1 MRPKLGCM
9 SEHHL
14 KRLVLLRH
22 AKSDYPL
29 GVSDHDRPL
38 AARGNREAP
47 AAGAWLREN
56 DVVPDFI
63 VLSDAQR
70 TRATCAWVIS
80 ELGEKAPTPYLDS
93 RIYGASSTR
102 LCAIINETPETV
114 TTLMVIGHQP
124 VLQELAMR
132 LASVDS
138 DEEAV
143 YELAM
148 DYPTLGLTV
157 LQSEKPW
164 AEIDGR
170 DMRVTNFVVPR

>member
-1 MRPKLGCM
+1 M
-9 SEHHL
+9 SDHHL

-22 AKSDYPL
+22 AKSDYPM

-38 AARGNREAP
+38 ASRGNREAP

-63 VLSDAQR
+63 VTSDALR
-70 TRATCAWVIS
+70 TRSTCAWVIS

-93 RIYGASSTR
+93 RVYGASSTK

-114 TTLMVIGHQP
+114 TTLLVIGHQP

-148 DYPTLGLTV
+148 DYPTLGMTV
-157 LQSEKPW
+157 LETTKDW

>member
-1 MRPKLGCM
+1 M
-9 SEHHL
+9 SDHHL

-38 AARGNREAP
+38 GARGNREAP
-47 AAGAWLREN
+47 AAGAWLREH

-63 VLSDAQR
+63 LTSDALR
-70 TRATCAWVIS
+70 TRSTCAWVIS

-93 RIYGASSTR
+93 RVYGASSSR

-114 TTLMVIGHQP
+114 TTLLVIGHQP

-157 LQSEKPW
+157 LETDKDW

-170 DMRVTNFVVPR
+170 DMRVRNFVVPR

>member
-1 MRPKLGCM
+1 M
-9 SEHHL
+9 SDHHL

-29 GVSDHDRPL
+29 GVSDHERPL
-38 AARGNREAP
+38 ASRGNREAP
-47 AAGAWLREN
+47 AAGAWLR
-56 DVVPDFI
+56 DHGVIPDFI
-63 VLSDAQR
+63 VTSDALR
-70 TRATCAWVIS
+70 TRSTCAWVMS

-93 RIYGASSTR
+93 RVYGASSTK
-102 LCAIINETPETV
+102 LCAIINETPDTV
-114 TTLMVIGHQP
+114 TTLLVIGHQP

-132 LASVDS
+132 LASIDS

-148 DYPTLGLTV
+148 DYPTLGMTV
-157 LQSEKPW
+157 METAKNW

>member
-1 MRPKLGCM
+1 M
-9 SEHHL
+9 SDHHL

-22 AKSDYPL
+22 AKSDYPM
-29 GVSDHDRPL
+29 GVADHDRPL
-38 AARGNREAP
+38 ASRGNREAP

-63 VLSDAQR
+63 VTSDALR
-70 TRATCAWVIS
+70 TRSTCAWVIS

-93 RIYGASSTR
+93 RVYGASSTK
-102 LCAIINETPETV
+102 LCAIINETQETV
-114 TTLMVIGHQP
+114 TTLLVIGHQP

-148 DYPTLGLTV
+148 DYPTLGMTV
-157 LQSEKPW
+157 LETTKDW

>member
-1 MRPKLGCM
+1 M
-9 SEHHL
+9 SDHHL

-22 AKSDYPL
+22 AKSDYPM

-38 AARGNREAP
+38 ASRGNREAP

-63 VLSDAQR
+63 VTSDALR
-70 TRATCAWVIS
+70 TRSTCAWVIS

-93 RIYGASSTR
+93 RVYGASSTK

-114 TTLMVIGHQP
+114 TTLLVIGHQP

-148 DYPTLGLTV
+148 DYPTLGMTV
-157 LQSEKPW
+157 LETTKDW

-170 DMRVTNFVVPR
+170 DMRVTNFVVSR

>member
-1 MRPKLGCM
+1 M

-47 AAGAWLREN
+47 AAGAWLREH
-56 DVVPDFI
+56 DVVPDYI

-80 ELGEKAPTPYLDS
+80 ELGEKAPTPYMDS

-102 LCAIINETPETV
+102 LCSIINETPETV

-132 LASVDS
+132 LASADS
-138 DEEAV
+138 EEEVV

-148 DYPTLGLTV
+148 NYPTLGLTV
-157 LQSEKPW
+157 LQTEKPW

-170 DMRVTNFVVPR
+170 DMRVTDFVVPR

>member
-1 MRPKLGCM
+1 M
-9 SEHHL
+9 SDHHL

-29 GVSDHDRPL
+29 GTSDHDRPL
-38 AARGNREAP
+38 ASRGNREAP
-47 AAGAWLREN
+47 AAGAWLRDH
-56 DVVPDFI
+56 DVIPDFI
-63 VLSDAQR
+63 VTSDALR
-70 TRATCAWVIS
+70 TRSTCAWVIS

-93 RIYGASSTR
+93 RVYGASSTK

-114 TTLMVIGHQP
+114 TTLLVIGHQP

-148 DYPTLGLTV
+148 DYPTLGMTV
-157 LQSEKPW
+157 LETDKNW

>member
-1 MRPKLGCM
+1 M

-47 AAGAWLREN
+47 AAGAWLRDHE
-56 DVVPDFI
+56 VVPDYI

-80 ELGEKAPTPYLDS
+80 ELGEKAPTPYMDS

-102 LCAIINETPETV
+102 LCSIINETPATV

-132 LASVDS
+132 LASADS

-148 DYPTLGLTV
+148 NYPTLGMTV
-157 LQSEKPW
+157 LQTEKSW

-170 DMRVTNFVVPR
+170 DMRVTDFVVPR

>member
-9 SEHHL
+9 RELHL

-63 VLSDAQR
+63 MLSDAQR

-102 LCAIINETPETV
+102 LCSIINETPETV

-138 DEEAV
+138 NEEAV

-148 DYPTLGLTV
+148 DYPTLGMTV
-157 LQSEKPW
+157 LQTEKPW
-164 AEIDGR
+164 AEVDGR
-170 DMRVTNFVVPR
+170 DMQVTHFVVPR

>member
-1 MRPKLGCM
+1 M
-9 SEHHL
+9 SDHHL

-22 AKSDYPL
+22 AKSDYPM
-29 GVSDHDRPL
+29 GVSDHERPL
-38 AARGNREAP
+38 ASRGNREAP

-56 DVVPDFI
+56 DVVPNFI
-63 VLSDAQR
+63 ITSDALR
-70 TRATCAWVIS
+70 TRSTCAWIIS
-80 ELGEKAPTPYLDS
+80 ELGEKAPTPYLDP
-93 RIYGASSTR
+93 RVYGASSAK

-114 TTLMVIGHQP
+114 TTLLVIGHQP

-157 LQSEKPW
+157 LQTDKDW

>member
-1 MRPKLGCM
+1 M
-9 SEHHL
+9 SDHHL

-38 AARGNREAP
+38 ASRGNREAP
-47 AAGAWLREN
+47 AAGAWLR
-56 DVVPDFI
+56 DHGVIPDSIVV
-63 VLSDAQR
+63 SDALR
-70 TRATCAWVIS
+70 TRSTCAWIIS

-93 RIYGASSTR
+93 RVYGASSTK

-114 TTLMVIGHQP
+114 TTLLVIGHQP

-138 DEEAV
+138 EEEAV

-148 DYPTLGLTV
+148 DYPTLGMTV
-157 LQSEKPW
+157 METAKNW

>member
-1 MRPKLGCM
+1 M
-9 SEHHL
+9 SDHHL

-29 GVSDHDRPL
+29 GVSDHERPL
-38 AARGNREAP
+38 ASRGNREAP

-63 VLSDAQR
+63 VTSDALR
-70 TRATCAWVIS
+70 TRSTCAWVIS

-93 RIYGASSTR
+93 RVYGASSTK

-114 TTLMVIGHQP
+114 TTLLVIGHQP

-148 DYPTLGLTV
+148 DYPTLGMTV
-157 LQSEKPW
+157 LETTKDW

>member
-1 MRPKLGCM
+1 M

-47 AAGAWLREN
+47 AAGAWLRDHE
-56 DVVPDFI
+56 VVPDYI

-80 ELGEKAPTPYLDS
+80 ELGEKAPTPYMDS

-102 LCAIINETPETV
+102 LCSIINETPDTV

-132 LASVDS
+132 LASADS

-148 DYPTLGLTV
+148 NYPTLGMTV
-157 LQSEKPW
+157 LQTEKSW

-170 DMRVTNFVVPR
+170 DMRVTDFVVPR

>member
-1 MRPKLGCM
+1 M
-9 SEHHL
+9 SDHHL

-22 AKSDYPL
+22 AKSDYPM

-38 AARGNREAP
+38 ASRGNREAP

-63 VLSDAQR
+63 VTSDALR
-70 TRATCAWVIS
+70 TRSTCAWVIS

-93 RIYGASSTR
+93 RVYGASSTK
-102 LCAIINETPETV
+102 LCAIINETPQTV
-114 TTLMVIGHQP
+114 TTLLVIGHQP

-148 DYPTLGLTV
+148 DYPTLGMTV
-157 LQSEKPW
+157 LETTKDW

>member
-1 MRPKLGCM
+1 M

-47 AAGAWLREN
+47 AAGAWLRDN

-93 RIYGASSTR
+93 RIYGASSST
-102 LCAIINETPETV
+102 LCSIINETPETV

-138 DEEAV
+138 NEEAV

-157 LQSEKPW
+157 LQTEKPW

-170 DMRVTNFVVPR
+170 DMTVTNFVVPR

>member
-1 MRPKLGCM
+1 M
-9 SEHHL
+9 SDHHL

-22 AKSDYPL
+22 AKSDYPM
-29 GVSDHDRPL
+29 GVADHDRPL
-38 AARGNREAP
+38 ASRGNREAP

-56 DVVPDFI
+56 NVVPDFI
-63 VLSDAQR
+63 VTSDALR
-70 TRATCAWVIS
+70 TRSTCAWVIS

-93 RIYGASSTR
+93 RVYGASSTK

-114 TTLMVIGHQP
+114 TTLLVIGHQP

-148 DYPTLGLTV
+148 DYPTLGMTV
-157 LQSEKPW
+157 LETTKDW

>member
-1 MRPKLGCM
+1 M
-9 SEHHL
+9 SDHHL

-22 AKSDYPL
+22 AKSDYPM
-29 GVSDHDRPL
+29 GVGDHDRPL

-63 VLSDAQR
+63 VTSDALR
-70 TRATCAWVIS
+70 TRSTCAWVIS
-80 ELGEKAPTPYLDS
+80 ELGDKAPTPYLDS
-93 RIYGASSTR
+93 RVYGASAAR
-102 LCAIINETPETV
+102 LCAIINETPDTV

-148 DYPTLGLTV
+148 NYPTLGLTV
-157 LQSEKPW
+157 LETEKPW

>member
-1 MRPKLGCM
+1 M

-29 GVSDHDRPL
+29 GVSDHERPL
-38 AARGNREAP
+38 GARGNREAP
-47 AAGAWLREN
+47 AAGVWLREN
-56 DVVPDFI
+56 AVVPDYI
-63 VLSDAQR
+63 VLSDALR
-70 TRATCAWVIS
+70 TRATCAWIIS

-93 RIYGASSTR
+93 RIYGASSTT

-114 TTLMVIGHQP
+114 TTLLVIGHQP

-132 LASVDS
+132 LAAVES

-157 LQSEKPW
+157 LQTDKPW

-170 DMRVTNFVVPR
+170 DMKVTNFVVPR

>member
-1 MRPKLGCM
+1 M

-38 AARGNREAP
+38 GARGNREAP

-63 VLSDAQR
+63 MLSDAQR

-93 RIYGASSTR
+93 RIYGASSTK
-102 LCAIINETPETV
+102 LCSIINETPETV

-138 DEEAV
+138 NEEAV

-157 LQSEKPW
+157 LQTEKPW

-170 DMRVTNFVVPR
+170 DMQVTHFAVPR

>member
-1 MRPKLGCM
+1 M

-47 AAGAWLREN
+47 AAGAWLRDHE
-56 DVVPDFI
+56 VVPDYI

-80 ELGEKAPTPYLDS
+80 ELGEKAPTPYMDS

-102 LCAIINETPETV
+102 LCSIINETPDTV
-114 TTLMVIGHQP
+114 TTLLVIGHQP

-132 LASVDS
+132 LASADS

-148 DYPTLGLTV
+148 NYPTLGLTV
-157 LQSEKPW
+157 LQTEKSW

-170 DMRVTNFVVPR
+170 DMRVTDFVVPR